1 MQIQYTKNLN
11 PGRFELGT
19 TLSWP
24 NRSKPMHK
32 ICRCQIYCSQTRLLV
47 VLHRSR
53 SNEMYQKAW
62 CTCRIVVVVLV
73 FLFRLWKLFS
83 WPSSLWL
90 FKLVFQEVEHSGIQ
104 VLPVPFFFEN
114 RTLLWKFPKA
124 SGPHFLITADSK
136 EQQWDDLFAK
146 MTTENGNKTSSKW
159 PAAVAKTQG

>member
-53 SNEMYQKAW
+53 SNQKAW
-62 CTCRIVVVVLV
+62 FTCRIVVVVLV

-90 FKLVFQEVEHSGIQ
+90 FKLVFQEVEHSGNQ

-124 SGPHFLITADSK
+124 SGRISLS
-136 EQQWDDLFAK
+136 QQTVK
-146 MTTENGNKTSSKW
+146 SNNGTTCLRRWQPKTVTKQAANG
-159 PAAVAKTQG
+159 PLR

>member
-47 VLHRSR
+47 VLHRSC

-62 CTCRIVVVVLV
+62 YTCRIVVVVLV
-73 FLFRLWKLFS
+73 FLFCLWKLFS

-90 FKLVFQEVEHSGIQ
+90 FKLAFQEVEHSGIQ

-114 RTLLWKFPKA
+114 RALVWNFPKA
-124 SGPHFLITADSK
+124 SGRISLS
-136 EQQWDDLFAK
+136 QQTVK
-146 MTTENGNKTSSKW
+146 SNNGTTCLRRWQPKTVTKQAANG
-159 PAAVAKTQG
+159 PLR

>member
-1 MQIQYTKNLN
+1 MEIQYTKNLN

-47 VLHRSR
+47 VLHRSC
-53 SNEMYQKAW
+53 SNEMYQARY
-62 CTCRIVVVVLV
+62 TCRIVVVVLV
-73 FLFRLWKLFS
+73 FLFCLWKLFS

-90 FKLVFQEVEHSGIQ
+90 FKLVFQEVEHSGNQ

-124 SGPHFLITADSK
+124 SGHISLS
-136 EQQWDDLFAK
+136 QQAVK
-146 MTTENGNKTSSKW
+146 SNNGTTCLRRWQPKTVTKQAANG
-159 PAAVAKTQG
+159 PLR

>member
-62 CTCRIVVVVLV
+62 YTCRIVVVVLV

-90 FKLVFQEVEHSGIQ
+90 FKLVFQEVEHSGNQ

-124 SGPHFLITADSK
+124 SGRISLS
-136 EQQWDDLFAK
+136 QQTVK
-146 MTTENGNKTSSKW
+146 SNNGTTCLRRWQPKTVTKQAANG
-159 PAAVAKTQG
+159 PLR